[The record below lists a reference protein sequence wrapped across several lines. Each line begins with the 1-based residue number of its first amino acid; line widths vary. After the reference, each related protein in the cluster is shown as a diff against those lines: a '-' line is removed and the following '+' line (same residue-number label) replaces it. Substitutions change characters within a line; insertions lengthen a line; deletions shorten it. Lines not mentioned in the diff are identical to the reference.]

1 MENGRNLSVFTIICF
16 LESQKRTYIFKVFC
30 CVVLLLLLLFATKKL
45 YKDDLRQMYDNIER
59 RVQRVE
65 KTALDNVIA
74 VSS

>member
-1 MENGRNLSVFTIICF
+1 M
-16 LESQKRTYIFKVFC
+16 
-30 CVVLLLLLLFATKKL
+30 LLLLLLFATKKL

-74 VSS
+74 VSSWSGMKRAMSFINHHQSEQD

>member
-1 MENGRNLSVFTIICF
+1 
-16 LESQKRTYIFKVFC
+16 VFC